1 MKQDFN
7 HEAVEAST
15 VHMIQNG
22 IYHLQAHRFAEN
34 EMLHSGRLLR
44 WAEPK
49 PGSHIVDLGSGIGA
63 QAAAWMEMRP
73 DLKFTLVNLN
83 SFQLDMSP
91 SGCRTILC
99 NMENVPVSSSKFDMA
114 LACFSIG
121 HCDLENV
128 MYEASRLLKPDGIF
142 FVYDMVASK
151 GQSDALHSIA
161 YEIHDRNT
169 LEFEAAKA
177 GLILDFYMEPSD
189 SGEIKSKVPEIG
201 QLFAGLQPA
210 IWRFIKD
217 DNEYL

>member
-1 MKQDFN
+1 MKEAFN

-22 IYHLQAHRFAEN
+22 VYHLQAHRFAEN

-73 DLKFTLVNLN
+73 DIKFTLVNLN

-91 SGCRTILC
+91 AGCETILC
-99 NMENVPVSSSKFDMA
+99 NMEDVPVPAGTFDMA

-121 HCDLENV
+121 HCDLENA
-128 MYEASRLLKPDGIF
+128 MYEAARLLKPGGVF
-142 FVYDMVASK
+142 FIYDMVSGK
-151 GQSDALHSIA
+151 EQSDALHSVA
-161 YEIHDRNT
+161 YEIYDRNT
-169 LEFEAAKA
+169 LELEAAKA

-189 SGEIKSKVPEIG
+189 SGEVKSKVPEIG
-201 QLFAGLQPA
+201 KLFAGLQPA

-217 DNEYL
+217 VANDV